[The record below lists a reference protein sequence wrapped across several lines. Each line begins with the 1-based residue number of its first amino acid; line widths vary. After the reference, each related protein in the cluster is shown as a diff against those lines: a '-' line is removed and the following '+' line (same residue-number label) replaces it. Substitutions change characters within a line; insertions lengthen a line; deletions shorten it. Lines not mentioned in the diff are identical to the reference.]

1 MDAALL
7 LNVEGVKKTILH
19 GGTGEL
25 PNFITGSRERTVI
38 DDSRQVGQPMH
49 IIIGNMFKLEVW
61 EILLTSM
68 RVHEVAEF
76 WCDTIHTGVYPIL
89 SRSLRQMAQGKDP
102 TEWHVHTCGLANMF
116 AYHTLGYEDLDELQK
131 EPQPL
136 VFVIELL
143 QVDAP
148 SDYQRETWNLSNH
161 EKMKAVPVLHGEG
174 NRLFKL
180 GRYEEASSKYQEAI
194 ICLRNLQTKEKPWE
208 VQWLKLEKMIN
219 TLILNYCQC
228 LLKKEEY
235 YEVLEHTSDILRHHP
250 GIVKAYYVRARAHAE
265 VWNEAEAKADLQKVL
280 ELEPSMQ
287 KAVRRELRLLE
298 NRMAEKQ
305 EEERLRCRNMLSQ
318 GATQPPAEPPTEPPA
333 QSSTEPPAE
342 PPTAPSA
349 ELSAG
354 PPAEPATEPPP
365 SPGHSLQH

>member
-25 PNFITGSRERTVI
+25 PNFITGSRVIFHFRTMKCDEERTVI
-38 DDSRQVGQPMH
+38 DDSRKVGQPMH
-49 IIIGNMFKLEVW
+49 IIVGNMFKLEVW

-76 WCDTIHTGVYPIL
+76 WCDTI
-89 SRSLRQMAQGKDP
+89 
-102 TEWHVHTCGLANMF
+102 
-116 AYHTLGYEDLDELQK
+116 
-131 EPQPL
+131 
-136 VFVIELL
+136 
-143 QVDAP
+143 VDAP

-161 EKMKAVPVLHGEG
+161 EKMKVVPILHGEG

-298 NRMAEKQ
+298 NRMAEKE

-318 GATQPPAEPPTEPPA
+318 RATKPPTEPPTEPPA
-333 QSSTEPPAE
+333 GSSTEPPTEPPAESSTEPPAE
-342 PPTAPSA
+342 PP
-349 ELSAG
+349 EE
-354 PPAEPATEPPP
+354 PPAESPAEPSL
-365 SPGHSLQH
+365 SPGHPLQH

>member
-25 PNFITGSRERTVI
+25 PNFITGSR
-38 DDSRQVGQPMH
+38 
-49 IIIGNMFKLEVW
+49 
-61 EILLTSM
+61 
-68 RVHEVAEF
+68 
-76 WCDTIHTGVYPIL
+76 HTGVYPIL

-265 VWNEAEAKADLQKVL
+265 VWNEAEAKADLRKVL

-342 PPTAPSA
+342 PPPAPSA

>member
-25 PNFITGSRERTVI
+25 PNFITGSRVIFHFRTMKCDEERTVI
-38 DDSRQVGQPMH
+38 DDSRQVDQPMH

-136 VFVIELL
+136 IFVIELL

-161 EKMKAVPVLHGEG
+161 EKMKVVPVLHGEG

-219 TLILNYCQC
+219 TLTLNYCQC

-318 GATQPPAEPPTEPPA
+318 GATQPPAEPP
-333 QSSTEPPAE
+333 AE
-342 PPTAPSA
+342 PPTAPPA
-349 ELSAG
+349 ELSTG
-354 PPAEPATEPPP
+354 PPAEPPAELPL

>member
-7 LNVEGVKKTILH
+7 LNVEGVRKTILH

-25 PNFITGSRERTVI
+25 PNFITGSRVIFHFRTMKCDEERTVI
-38 DDSRQVGQPMH
+38 DDSRQVDQPMH

-89 SRSLRQMAQGKDP
+89 SRSLRQIAQGKDP

-136 VFVIELL
+136 IFVIELL
-143 QVDAP
+143 
-148 SDYQRETWNLSNH
+148 QRETWNLSNH
-161 EKMKAVPVLHGEG
+161 EKMKVVPVLHGEG

-219 TLILNYCQC
+219 TLTLNYCQC

-250 GIVKAYYVRARAHAE
+250 GAWGCRGGQRGGA
-265 VWNEAEAKADLQKVL
+265 
-280 ELEPSMQ
+280 
-287 KAVRRELRLLE
+287 
-298 NRMAEKQ
+298 
-305 EEERLRCRNMLSQ
+305 RLR
-318 GATQPPAEPPTEPPA
+318 
-333 QSSTEPPAE
+333 
-342 PPTAPSA
+342 
-349 ELSAG
+349 
-354 PPAEPATEPPP
+354 ATETPAIAFLDFSFHPTGAPNLVSTQLGFPKCITESWVMDGQCLAWGALYFNVCLNTYPGSSP
-365 SPGHSLQH
+365 SLCFQWNGKQAFKKEGQSI

>member
-19 GGTGEL
+19 GGTGPL
-25 PNFITGSRERTVI
+25 PNFITGSRVTFHFRTSKCDEERTVI
-38 DDSRQVGQPMH
+38 DDSRRAGRPMH
-49 IIIGNMFKLEVW
+49 MVVGNMFKLEVW
-61 EILLTSM
+61 EVLLTSM
-68 RVHEVAEF
+68 RLCEVAEF

-89 SRSLRQMAQGKDP
+89 SRSLRQLAEGKDP

-136 VFVIELL
+136 IFTIELL
-143 QVDAP
+143 QVEAP
-148 SDYQRETWNLSNH
+148 SEYQRETWNLSNR
-161 EKMKAVPVLHGEG
+161 EKMQAAPVLHGEG

-180 GRYEEASSKYQEAI
+180 GRYEEASTKYQEAI
-194 ICLRNLQTKEKPWE
+194 VCLRNLQTKVGGCLMGLPWGAVGRGLGAGWGQSFYHRLPPQEKPWE

-228 LLKKEEY
+228 LLKKGEY

-265 VWNEAEAKADLQKVL
+265 VWNEAEAKADLEKVL
-280 ELEPSMQ
+280 ELDPSMG

-298 NRMAEKQ
+298 IRLEEQ
-305 EEERLRCRNMLSQ
+305 REEEQLRCRNMLR
-318 GATQPPAEPPTEPPA
+318 
-333 QSSTEPPAE
+333 
-342 PPTAPSA
+342 
-349 ELSAG
+349 
-354 PPAEPATEPPP
+354 
-365 SPGHSLQH
+365 

>member
-25 PNFITGSRERTVI
+25 PNFITGSR
-38 DDSRQVGQPMH
+38 
-49 IIIGNMFKLEVW
+49 
-61 EILLTSM
+61 
-68 RVHEVAEF
+68 
-76 WCDTIHTGVYPIL
+76 HTGVYPIL
-89 SRSLRQMAQGKDP
+89 ARSLRQMAQGKDP

-136 VFVIELL
+136 IFVIELL

-235 YEVLEHTSDILRHHP
+235 YEVLEHTSDILRQHP

-318 GATQPPAEPPTEPPA
+318 GALQPPAEPPAEPPA
-333 QSSTEPPAE
+333 QSSPEPPAE
-342 PPTAPSA
+342 PPTAPPA
-349 ELSAG
+349 ELPAG
-354 PPAEPATEPPP
+354 PPAETPTEPPL
-365 SPGHSLQH
+365 SSGHSPQH

>member
-25 PNFITGSRERTVI
+25 PNFITGSRVIFHFRTMKCDEERTVI

-89 SRSLRQMAQGKDP
+89 ARSLRQMAQGKDP

-136 VFVIELL
+136 IFVIELL

-194 ICLRNLQTKEKPWE
+194 ICLRNLQTK
-208 VQWLKLEKMIN
+208 
-219 TLILNYCQC
+219 C

-235 YEVLEHTSDILRHHP
+235 YEVLQHTSDILRQHP

-318 GATQPPAEPPTEPPA
+318 GALQPPAEPPAEPPA
-333 QSSTEPPAE
+333 QSSPEPPAE
-342 PPTAPSA
+342 PPTAPPA
-349 ELSAG
+349 ELPAG
-354 PPAEPATEPPP
+354 PPAETPTEPPP
-365 SPGHSLQH
+365 SSGHSPQH

>member
-7 LNVEGVKKTILH
+7 LNVEGVRKTILH

-25 PNFITGSRERTVI
+25 PNFITGSRVVFHFRTMKCDEERTVI
-38 DDSRQVGQPMH
+38 DDSRQVDQPMH

-136 VFVIELL
+136 IFVIELL

-161 EKMKAVPVLHGEG
+161 EKMKVVPVLHGEG

-194 ICLRNLQTKEKPWE
+194 ICLRNLQTK
-208 VQWLKLEKMIN
+208 
-219 TLILNYCQC
+219 C

-305 EEERLRCRNMLSQ
+305 EEEQLRCRNMLSQ
-318 GATQPPAEPPTEPPA
+318 GAMQSPTAPPAELSTGPPAEPLAELPTAPPAELPTGPPAEPP
-333 QSSTEPPAE
+333 
-342 PPTAPSA
+342 A
-349 ELSAG
+349 EL
-354 PPAEPATEPPP
+354 PL

>member
-7 LNVEGVKKTILH
+7 LNVEGVRKTILH

-25 PNFITGSRERTVI
+25 PNFITGSR
-38 DDSRQVGQPMH
+38 
-49 IIIGNMFKLEVW
+49 
-61 EILLTSM
+61 
-68 RVHEVAEF
+68 
-76 WCDTIHTGVYPIL
+76 HTGVYPIL

-136 VFVIELL
+136 IFVIELL

-161 EKMKAVPVLHGEG
+161 EKMKVVPVLHGEG

-219 TLILNYCQC
+219 TLTLNYCQC

-318 GATQPPAEPPTEPPA
+318 GAMQSPTAPPAELSTGPPAEPLAELPTAPPAELPTGPPAEPP
-333 QSSTEPPAE
+333 
-342 PPTAPSA
+342 A
-349 ELSAG
+349 EL
-354 PPAEPATEPPP
+354 PL